1 MPRAL
6 NRRDLSNARFRELVD
21 SGQAV
26 YVGRPRKW
34 GNPFVLG
41 KDGNREEVIAKYMSY
56 LSNEMIAQAQKEL
69 KGKHLICWCSPQT
82 CHADVLL
89 RAANREFAK

>member
-6 NRRDLSNARFRELVD
+6 NRRDLSNARF
-21 SGQAV
+21 
-26 YVGRPRKW
+26 
-34 GNPFVLG
+34 
-41 KDGNREEVIAKYMSY
+41 REEVIAKYMSY

-69 KGKHLICWCSPQT
+69 KGKHLICWRSPQT

-89 RAANREFAK
+89 RAANGEFAK